1 VLYGSLDEFSKNWPV
16 PGISKKN
23 QNQRIGQFQAFQKK
37 IRIQE
42 LVTFM
47 KELVVLSQ
55 FFPSSLTFRP
65 FFSGAF

>member
-37 IRIQE
+37 NQNPRTGDFHERIGGS
-42 LVTFM
+42 LSVF
-47 KELVVLSQ
+47 SQ
-55 FFPSSLTFRP
+55 FFDF
-65 FFSGAF
+65 